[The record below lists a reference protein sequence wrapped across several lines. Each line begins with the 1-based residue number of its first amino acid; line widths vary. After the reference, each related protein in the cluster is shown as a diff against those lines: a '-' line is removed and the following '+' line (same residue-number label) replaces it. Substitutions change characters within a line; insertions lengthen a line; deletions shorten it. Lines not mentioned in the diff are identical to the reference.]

1 MEGSVSLL
9 LVTFVLLLLALVDVV
24 MGKVFFFFSSSS
36 LCFCFVFG
44 FFNVRGLVGGGGG
57 EMSGRGMQLPVQLKQ
72 FSRERLHSHAPAH
85 AHRCTDTLCGS
96 VVHSPLP
103 SVVAN

>member
-1 MEGSVSLL
+1 M
-9 LVTFVLLLLALVDVV
+9 
-24 MGKVFFFFSSSS
+24 
-36 LCFCFVFG
+36 
-44 FFNVRGLVGGGGG
+44 GGGGG
-57 EMSGRGMQLPVQLKQ
+57 EVGGWGMQPPVQLKQ

-103 SVVAN
+103 SAVAN

>member
-1 MEGSVSLL
+1 M
-9 LVTFVLLLLALVDVV
+9 
-24 MGKVFFFFSSSS
+24 
-36 LCFCFVFG
+36 
-44 FFNVRGLVGGGGG
+44 GGGGG
-57 EMSGRGMQLPVQLKQ
+57 EVGGWGMQLPVQLKQ

-103 SVVAN
+103 SAVAN